1 MIAEPY
7 IIFLS
12 LEGVE
17 FEIGICIKYGSVFS
31 HACIVFLAFFVVF
44 LECGKWSLFLFQIF
58 VFK

>member
-17 FEIGICIKYGSVFS
+17 FEICIKYGSVFS

>member
-17 FEIGICIKYGSVFS
+17 FKFGICIKYGSVFS
-31 HACIVFLAFFVVF
+31 HACIVFFGFLCCFSGVWEVVSVPF
-44 LECGKWSLFLFQIF
+44 SDFC
-58 VFK
+58 V

>member
-7 IIFLS
+7 MKFLS
-12 LEGVE
+12 FEGVE
-17 FEIGICIKYGSVFS
+17 FEFGICIKYGSVFS
-31 HACIVFLAFFVVF
+31 HDCIVFLVFFVVF